1 MRILKRLLAG
11 IGLLLLIGYVGLIVY
26 AYWPTGIEEVSARSL
41 AGPEDEFIAVD
52 GLELRYRTFGTPAED
67 KPNLVLLHGMANSI
81 QSFRFVAPLLAD
93 DYYVVTVDMPG
104 FGLSSKPEDFDYG
117 PANMA
122 RVVGDFIRELELDQ
136 AVVGGHSMG
145 GAIAMRVAINE
156 PEVTGLVVMNP
167 GIINT
172 GVPEIT
178 RYLPFPFQR
187 LSAKQFGD
195 RDFREQF
202 LKVSYV
208 DPSIVTEDVMDDL
221 QLAVRSEGYLTGTTT
236 MMGQYEEA
244 QEKYM
249 MGEVD
254 VPVAIVWGAQDR
266 NKTRE
271 ELAALRDG
279 FRQNILIEADN
290 AGHYVHEESPEIVAS
305 GLIEA
310 KDLWED

>member
-26 AYWPTGIEEVSARSL
+26 AYWPTGIEEVPAKSL
-41 AGPEDEFIAVD
+41 ASPEDKFLAVD

-104 FGLSSKPEDFDYG
+104 FGLSSKPDDFDYRTG
-117 PANMA
+117 NMA
-122 RVVGDFIRELELDQ
+122 SVVGDFIRTLDMDK

-145 GAIAMRVAINE
+145 GLIAMRVALDE
-156 PEVTGLVVMNP
+156 PEIVGLVLMNP
-167 GIINT
+167 GIISS
-172 GVPEIT
+172 GVPPIT
-178 RYLPFPFQR
+178 KYLPFPFQR

-208 DPSIVTEDVMDDL
+208 DPSIVTEEVMDDL
-221 QLAVRSEGYLTGTTT
+221 QLAVRSEGYLTGTTH
-236 MMGQYEEA
+236 MMGQYEDA

-254 VPVAIVWGAQDR
+254 VPVAIAWGAQDR
-266 NKTRE
+266 NKSPE

-290 AGHYVHEESPEIVAS
+290 AGHYVHEESPEIVAN